1 MFRRTRNEET
11 TQTFSNAI
19 QAEPTESEPQAL
31 SLAGTILG
39 FLVAVLSFVGMM
51 WWFFSFAT
59 LESPAAF
66 WIAGISAAVV
76 IVSVVSRTLKH
87 AEGHD
92 HVYALATWFG
102 LLGTVAFAILGLLIP
117 PSLGQ
122 GLDPGEDP
130 SSMLL
135 QAAAAAFF
143 VGGLST
149 NTALAVLLAA
159 HWPRRAS

>member
-1 MFRRTRNEET
+1 MFRRTRNEES

-19 QAEPTESEPQAL
+19 QESTDSEPRAI
-31 SLAGTILG
+31 SLPGTILG
-39 FLVAVLSFVGMM
+39 VLVAILSFVGMM

-66 WIAGISAAVV
+66 WIAGISVAVV

>member
-19 QAEPTESEPQAL
+19 QESTDSEPRAI
-31 SLAGTILG
+31 SLPGTILG
-39 FLVAVLSFVGMM
+39 VLVAILSFVGMM

-66 WIAGISAAVV
+66 WIAGISVAVV

>member
-1 MFRRTRNEET
+1 MFRRTRNEES

-19 QAEPTESEPQAL
+19 QESTDSEPRAI
-31 SLAGTILG
+31 SLPGTILG
-39 FLVAVLSFVGMM
+39 VLVAILSFVGMM